1 MNFVH
6 KGGLRRRWL
15 INSIM
20 PVIVLLCLIAAMV
33 SVAFANNHYANAR
46 ASLESKANT
55 GAEYFNTYVMTS
67 YDEYYR
73 GAALYANTFDSAGR
87 IELQFL
93 DNQGVVELS
102 TRSLMTGSAP
112 KTSDITDAL
121 RSGEVSYF
129 QGKDPITGE
138 RVMSVCSLLKFNGS
152 VVGLMRLS
160 TSLKNVDS
168 QVLMTVI
175 AILSI
180 TLAIIFLI
188 IMSSMLFVNN
198 VVAPVTAVSE
208 AAKRIS
214 GGSYGIQVPNPY
226 TDEMHDLVDDIN
238 DMSVKIGRNEK
249 MRSEFMSSVSHELRT
264 PLTAINGWGE
274 TLLAD
279 LSDDGSCD
287 PEAMRRGLTII
298 CKESSRLS
306 GMVEE
311 LLDFSKIED
320 GRMTL
325 QITPLDL
332 QAEFE
337 DAIFTYSELYR
348 QDGITLNYMDAGEIF
363 DEPIH
368 GDPERLK
375 QVFCNLLDN
384 ARKHGGAGKRI
395 DAHMDKQGHDYV
407 LTIRDYGHGI
417 PPEELPFVKQ
427 KFYKGSSKARGSGI
441 GLAVCDEI
449 IRLHGGTFDIANA
462 KGGGT
467 IVTIRLPLP
476 EKNARKI

>member
-1 MNFVH
+1 MNFTH

-15 INSIM
+15 INTVM
-20 PVIVLLCLIAAMV
+20 PVIVLMCMIAALV
-33 SVAFANNHYANAR
+33 SVAFANNYYANAR
-46 ASLESKANT
+46 ATLESKANT

-67 YDEYYR
+67 YEEYYR
-73 GAALYANTFDSAGR
+73 GAALYAATFDSAGR

-93 DNQGVVELS
+93 NSQGVVELS
-102 TRSLMTGSAP
+102 TRSLMTGSMP
-112 KTSDITDAL
+112 KTDDITDAL
-121 RSGEVSYF
+121 QSGETSPF
-129 QGKDPITGE
+129 WGRDPITGE
-138 RVMSVCSLLKFNGS
+138 RIMSVCSLLKFNGS

-160 TSLKNVDS
+160 TSMKNVDA
-168 QVLMTVI
+168 QVLLTVI
-175 AILSI
+175 VILSI

-198 VVAPVTAVSE
+198 IVAPVTAVSD

-264 PLTAINGWGE
+264 PLTAINGWSE

-287 PEAMRRGLTII
+287 SAAMRRGLGII

-325 QITPLDL
+325 QIAPLDL

-337 DAIFTYSELYR
+337 DAIFTYAQLYQ
-348 QDGITLNYMDAGEIF
+348 QDGISLNYIDDGQIY

-384 ARKHGGAGKRI
+384 ARKHGGAGKKI
-395 DAHMDKQGHDYV
+395 DARMDRQGSDYV

-417 PPEELPFVKQ
+417 PTEELPFVKQ

-449 IRLHGGTFDIANA
+449 VRLHGGTFDIANA
-462 KGGGT
+462 SGGGT
-467 IVTIRLPLP
+467 EVTIRLPLP
-476 EKNARKI
+476 EKNSRKT